1 MILLL
6 IAIAVLQIVV
16 IVLTAIDIHWWKIY
30 EDDMQDDYEMWENR
44 LEEENDGQV

>member
-30 EDDMQDDYEMWENR
+30 EDDMQDYYEMWE
-44 LEEENDGQV
+44 EVEQ

>member
-30 EDDMQDDYEMWENR
+30 EDDMQDDYEMWE
-44 LEEENDGQV
+44 EVEQE